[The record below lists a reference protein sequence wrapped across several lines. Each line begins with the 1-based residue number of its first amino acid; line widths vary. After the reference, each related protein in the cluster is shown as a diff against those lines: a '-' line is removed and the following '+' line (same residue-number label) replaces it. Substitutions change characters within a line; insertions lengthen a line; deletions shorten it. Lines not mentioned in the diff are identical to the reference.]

1 MIERDNKKVIDII
14 DGHNSSSYFWIY
26 PVKILDFSDTG
37 KSDNVAE
44 MISEEISI
52 EEDDISQY
60 LWPFLSKHYDN
71 ELEANKNRVSERW
84 EDENGRK
91 QVSYC
96 NGFEWNL
103 TYNFYTYDAVRNII
117 NDINDTIE
125 ALSWGRETEY
135 TGELKVKRGSATHKI
150 IYARNLTKEEI
161 DRYNANRPKED
172 DTPVDT
178 ILDFYRRFVVK
189 MEYMMKSGLE
199 EGFDLISFMG
209 P

>member
-1 MIERDNKKVIDII
+1 M
-14 DGHNSSSYFWIY
+14 
-26 PVKILDFSDTG
+26 DFSDTG